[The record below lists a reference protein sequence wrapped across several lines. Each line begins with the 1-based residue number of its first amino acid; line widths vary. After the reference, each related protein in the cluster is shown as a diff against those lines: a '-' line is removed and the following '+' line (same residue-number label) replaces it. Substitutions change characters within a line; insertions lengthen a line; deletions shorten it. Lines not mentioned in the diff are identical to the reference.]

1 MELNADFDKPV
12 VIHTEQQPWLASPSA
27 GVERRMLDRIGDE
40 VARATTIVR
49 FAEGSA
55 FSAHTHNGGE
65 EYVVLEGV
73 FQDEYGDFPTG
84 TYVRNPPTSRHT
96 PRSDSGCTI
105 FVKLWQFDPEDRT
118 QIAIDM
124 HAALGAEEDGIATA
138 ELFKDSRE
146 HVTYRAVKS
155 GATLRLSEAGGTEM
169 LVISGSVL
177 HGGSELSKGAWV
189 RLPDGET
196 LDVIANRDGA
206 GVWIKT
212 GHLRHVTVPT

>member
-12 VIHTEQQPWLASPSA
+12 LIHTEQQPWLASPSA

-65 EYVVLEGV
+65 EYIVLDGV
-73 FQDEYGDFPTG
+73 FQDEYGDFPIG

-96 PRSDSGCTI
+96 PRSDAGCTI
-105 FVKLWQFDPEDRT
+105 FVKLWQFDPDDRT

-124 HAALGAEEDGIATA
+124 HAALGPEEDGIATA

-146 HVTYRAVKS
+146 HVTYRAVQS

-169 LVISGSVL
+169 LVIGGSVT
-177 HGGSELSKGAWV
+177 HGGTELSKGAWL

-196 LDVIANRDGA
+196 LDVTASRDGA
-206 GVWIKT
+206 RVWIKT
-212 GHLRHVTVPT
+212 GHLQHVAVPA